1 MLLQAEIHNGR
12 TKPESATATKKRDI
26 FERVVA
32 TVSAA
37 FN

>member
-12 TKPESATATKKRDI
+12 TKPDSATAKKREI
-26 FERVVA
+26 FEKVVA